1 VTPRLR
7 LSVLPPRLAVCR
19 LPSGAALPEWA
30 AAALARP
37 GAGLVS
43 VTRTA
48 KELSL
53 VVTADAVT
61 ADAVPADTLLVD
73 AVPAG
78 APELRVETGFRALE
92 VAGPLD
98 FALVGVLAALTAP
111 LAEAGV
117 SLFAVS
123 TFDTDY
129 LLVREA
135 ELTAAEAVLTAA
147 GHRIG

>member
-7 LSVLPPRLAVCR
+7 LSLLAERLAVCR
-19 LPSGAALPEWA
+19 LPGGDELPEWA
-30 AAALARP
+30 AAALAAP
-37 GAGLVS
+37 QSGLAA
-43 VTRTA
+43 VTRTV

-53 VVTADAVT
+53 VVAED
-61 ADAVPADTLLVD
+61 LVV
-73 AVPAG
+73 AREA

-98 FALVGVLAALTAP
+98 FSVVGVLAALTAP

-129 LLVREA
+129 LLVRESDLA
-135 ELTAAEAVLTAA
+135 AATAALTAA